1 MTKLASPST
10 LARPF
15 CSVKSLINSQ
25 LPLFSNSMI
34 HHKDPLSPPRII
46 VSYKSNVRSRPYGV
60 SRSRRAITSSLF
72 ISKYDHI
79 RECLD
84 RVLGL
89 TTAQREVALRLL
101 RLWAYYGKVYPK
113 EAQITEDPGCSK
125 ATYWRTVKL
134 LRELGLL
141 QVVNRYIIRPHAQ
154 ISNLYRLDRLAVILA
169 RYLAEHGTAFWEK
182 WLAPA
187 LAMSGQQFWS
197 CLSRNPGDRA
207 GPGPPVLEGP

>member
-1 MTKLASPST
+1 MTELASPST

-34 HHKDPLSPPRII
+34 HHKGPLKPLKLV
-46 VSYKSNVRSRPYGV
+46 VSYKSNLRSRPYGV

-72 ISKYDHI
+72 IKKYDLI
-79 RECLD
+79 RDCL
-84 RVLGL
+84 RNTLGL
-89 TTAQREVALRLL
+89 STAQREAALRLL
-101 RLWAYYGKVYPK
+101 RLWSYYGYVYPK
-113 EAQITEDPGCSK
+113 ASQVSESPGCSK
-125 ATYWRTVKL
+125 ATFWRTVRL
-134 LRELGLL
+134 LRDLGLI
-141 QVVNRYIIRPHAQ
+141 QVVNRYIVRPHAQ

-182 WLAPA
+182 WLTPA

-207 GPGPPVLEGP
+207 GPGPPVLQGP